1 MDQYEKFYAREVIIM
16 AEGQKKLLKIIKVKK
31 RTFTEDVLTVKEMMD
46 MLAIGRNTAYRLLRD
61 GTIASFR
68 IGNTYRVLRK
78 SVQSYIYNNG
88 K

>member
-1 MDQYEKFYAREVIIM
+1 M

>member
-1 MDQYEKFYAREVIIM
+1 M

-31 RTFTEDVLTVKEMMD
+31 RTFTDDVLTVKEMMD